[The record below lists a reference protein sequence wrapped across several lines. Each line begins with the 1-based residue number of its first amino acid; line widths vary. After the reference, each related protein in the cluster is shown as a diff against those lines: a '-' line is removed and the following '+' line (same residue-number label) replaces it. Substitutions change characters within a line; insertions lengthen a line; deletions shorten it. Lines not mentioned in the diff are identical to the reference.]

1 MFTTIISLGY
11 HSIAIAQPCKILI
24 FGDSLSAA
32 YGIPIEQ
39 GWVSLLK
46 TRLNEKHHHCEVV
59 NASISG
65 ETTAGGLTRLPNVLK
80 QHQPTFML
88 LELGANDGL
97 RGLPIASMQNNLQRI
112 IHLAQE
118 HKIQTLLIG
127 MQIPPNYGL
136 NYAQRFSQTF
146 KTLAKD
152 NQLSWVPFMLEGF
165 ALDPQLFLN
174 DGIHP
179 NAQAQ
184 PIILNTI
191 WQQLEPM
198 LKGK

>member
-1 MFTTIISLGY
+1 
-11 HSIAIAQPCKILI
+11 
-24 FGDSLSAA
+24 
-32 YGIPIEQ
+32 
-39 GWVSLLK
+39 
-46 TRLNEKHHHCEVV
+46 
-59 NASISG
+59 
-65 ETTAGGLTRLPNVLK
+65 
-80 QHQPTFML
+80 ML